1 MERFAVALFVGT
13 TPTLISRR
21 TRTIVTELL
30 QHSVI
35 EIPHHLWVDGLRQPF
50 KNELI
55 NFQDR
60 NRETSPNEIWLN
72 FK

>member
-1 MERFAVALFVGT
+1 MERFAVALFVET
-13 TPTLISRR
+13 TPTLISRK

-30 QHSVI
+30 
-35 EIPHHLWVDGLRQPF
+35 HHLLVDGLRQPF